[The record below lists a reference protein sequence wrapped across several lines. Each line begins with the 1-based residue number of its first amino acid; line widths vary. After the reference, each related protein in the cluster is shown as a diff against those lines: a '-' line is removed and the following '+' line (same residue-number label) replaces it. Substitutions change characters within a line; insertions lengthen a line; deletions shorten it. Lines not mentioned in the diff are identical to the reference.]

1 MESTKISEKNIR
13 VLTSNGKKE
22 VTFPNRFI
30 QYCNRLNKIF
40 TESYD
45 VESGDESE
53 TSDENDVSEI
63 TTTRGSSKDVKSVE
77 EFLTKYSCGDL
88 VDVEFLK
95 NLSEESMKGMLLVSE
110 DFGIKILSTLLC
122 TKFVDGK
129 AALDNIYEFLDID
142 SKNLKDVERAAFKTA
157 MTSGIKI
164 PESCVDA
171 WPLLSTTPSS
181 IYSKWKE
188 LNEEERKEEQD
199 TRRSNKFDGL
209 AFQSETITL
218 ISSSGDEFVA
228 NSKLACELSAHLRHF
243 VNLSDRDSDNE
254 DSDPEEE
261 STTSQRIK
269 LSTSTSS
276 VLRVFMDYAN
286 LYEKNGSPSEFS
298 VSDWESA
305 FLLKIGDEVRS
316 FCVYIFKEFHIHTH
330 THTHTR
336 ARAETRRNPEWD

>member
-13 VLTSNGKKE
+13 VLTSNGKDE

-40 TESYD
+40 TESHD
-45 VESGDESE
+45 AESGDESE
-53 TSDENDVSEI
+53 SSDENDHAPSV
-63 TTTRGSSKDVKSVE
+63 TTTRGSSEDVKSVE
-77 EFLTKYSCGDL
+77 DFLTQYSCGDL
-88 VDVEFLK
+88 VEVEFLK
-95 NLSEESMKGMLLVSE
+95 NLSKERMKGMLLVSE
-110 DFGIKILSTLLC
+110 DFGIKILSSLLC

-129 AALDNIYEFLDID
+129 AALDNIYEFLDMD

-157 MTSGIKI
+157 MTAGIKI
-164 PESCVDA
+164 PESCADA
-171 WPLLSTTPSS
+171 GPLLSTTPSS

-199 TRRSNKFDGL
+199 VKRSNKLDGL

-261 STTSQRIK
+261 STASQRIK
-269 LSTSTSS
+269 LLTSTSS

-316 FCVYIFKEFHIHTH
+316 FCVYIFKEFH